1 MIKITYTTPIG
12 QRTKEVKDKVA
23 VRELKKLRKE
33 AEALKPYFGKNFF
46 FKCITQQV

>member
-33 AEALKPYFGKNFF
+33 AQALKPYYGKSFF
-46 FKCITQQV
+46 FKVTTEQV